1 MLRIQAIQEAG
12 QRRANYIITQYL
24 MTPMGCLY
32 LAVIDKVC
40 EPTCDPSFQPRNSCM
55 KVTDEE
61 KMEFFAEDSRN
72 LFKLVTE
79 LQFFK
84 ERLYQFMQCKLTSEG
99 LMSSLTDME
108 IGELYVASIMR
119 NYYSTIG
126 KRA

>member
-32 LAVIDKVC
+32 LAVIDMLC
-40 EPTCDPSFQPRNSCM
+40 EPTCDLSFQPRDSCM

-84 ERLYQFMQCKLTSEG
+84 ERLSQFMQCKLTSEG

>member
-32 LAVIDKVC
+32 LAVIDNVC
-40 EPTCDPSFQPRNSCM
+40 EPTCDPSFQFRNSCM

-79 LQFFK
+79 LEFFK
-84 ERLYQFMQCKLTSEG
+84 ERVSQFMQVKLTSEG

>member
-40 EPTCDPSFQPRNSCM
+40 EPKCDPSFQPTSCM
-55 KVTDEE
+55 KTTDEE

-72 LFKLVTE
+72 LFKLATE
-79 LQFFK
+79 LEFFK
-84 ERLYQFMQCKLTSEG
+84 ERVSQFMQVKLTSEG

-119 NYYSTIG
+119 NYDSTVG